1 MALRAEAS
9 EVSPNVATVVAAGP
23 GGEAPA
29 RVRGL
34 LWLISAAFFM
44 QTLDSTIVNTAVPSI
59 AQALA
64 VPPLSIKTALTSY
77 VLTLAICIPAS
88 PWLTDRFGTRR
99 IFAAAIAVFTVGSL
113 LCGLAQSLPQ
123 LVAARVVQGLGGA
136 LLLPV
141 GRFVLVRSYGHRD
154 FVAAMSTVATFG
166 LLGSVLGPFL
176 GGALSQLASWRWI
189 FLVNVPAGLFGL
201 WLNRREMPE
210 FRRDD
215 AGPFDPLGFALFAL
229 TSSLLLAVA
238 ELADARYARWPTIA
252 ALAAG
257 ALLSGALYVRHSR
270 RVARPVIDL
279 GLLRIRSVAVSLAG
293 GLCTRLGV
301 SGMFLLLVL
310 FLQMGCGWSPIAAGL
325 MMVPQALGA
334 MLVKPLIHRLLGRY
348 GYRRLLAANT
358 VVVALLLVLFAL
370 PSAET
375 PAVLIAAQVFV
386 YGLVMSLQ
394 YTAMNT
400 LTFVDL
406 PHEHAAMASSMGSTV
421 QYLAMSFGIALAT
434 LLMAVFLHGHAPAD
448 YVFAFRRAVLALG
461 VLTLLAAAVFR
472 LLRRDVPS
480 TPASTP

>member
-1 MALRAEAS
+1 MTLRADVPHA
-9 EVSPNVATVVAAGP
+9 VPTADA
-23 GGEAPA
+23 APA
-29 RVRGL
+29 TTGAATPTRVSGL

-59 AQALA
+59 AEALA

-77 VLTLAICIPAS
+77 VLTLAVCIPAS

-99 IFAAAIAVFTVGSL
+99 IFAAAIAVFTLGSL

-166 LLGSVLGPFL
+166 LLGSVLGPLL

-215 AGPFDPLGFALFAL
+215 AGAFDPVGFVLFAL
-229 TSSLLLAVA
+229 AASLLLAVA
-238 ELADARYARWPTIA
+238 ERADARDTTWPVIA

-257 ALLSGALYVRHSR
+257 AVALGALYVRHSG

-358 VVVALLLVLFAL
+358 VVVALLLALFAL
-370 PSAET
+370 PSAQT
-375 PAVLIAAQVFV
+375 PAWLIAAQVFV

-406 PHEHAAMASSMGSTV
+406 PPEHAAMAASMGSTV

-434 LLMAVFLHGHAPAD
+434 LLMAVFLHGQTPEA

-461 VLTLLAAAVFR
+461 VLTLLAAAIFR

-480 TPASTP
+480 VPASTP